1 MLSRKEIEILIKQN
15 KPLLQ
20 EKYKV
25 KKIGIFGSCAKDQGT
40 TESDIDILVTFYE
53 PIGLEFIDLKEY
65 LEFILGK
72 KVDLVT
78 EGALK
83 PQIKEKILREV
94 VYQ

>member
-1 MLSRKEIEILIKQN
+1 MLSRNEVERKIKQH

-20 EKYKV
+20 EKFKV
-25 KKIGIFGSCAKDQGT
+25 KEIGIFGSYAKGQFTDN
-40 TESDIDILVTFYE
+40 SDVDILVSFNE
-53 PIGLEFIDLKEY
+53 PVGFEFIELKDY
-65 LEFILGK
+65 LEGLLDI

-94 VYQ
+94 LYQ